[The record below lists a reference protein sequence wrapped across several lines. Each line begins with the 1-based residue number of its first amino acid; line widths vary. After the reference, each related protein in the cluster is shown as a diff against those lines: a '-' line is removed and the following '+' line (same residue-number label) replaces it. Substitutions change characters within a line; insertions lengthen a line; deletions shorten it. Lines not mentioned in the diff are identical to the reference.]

1 MRRVAALAMPLGVVL
16 VVAAVAFAQQT
27 NQYSVS
33 GSVSP
38 NAKGSKAKPVP
49 VSVKF
54 NYTITE
60 ASGKQPA
67 PVKSYKI
74 AFTGLRSNGALFPT
88 CTVSKITGAGNSDSG
103 CPKKALV
110 GTGTIDSYVY
120 QTAEPSGAGGFPC
133 PKNINL
139 WNAGKNKLVIFIYG
153 DPAQCGGVGALPPI
167 DAKFVNGGGGQAL
180 QFDVPPTVLHPVAG
194 LSVAVN
200 SVQSTVKKLT
210 AKKKGKKRGYFEAIG
225 CPGGKRKVTVTF
237 TPETGSPGT
246 ANASQACK

>member
-1 MRRVAALAMPLGVVL
+1 LAVSLGVVL
-16 VVAAVAFAQQT
+16 VVAAVAFAQQA

-74 AFTGLRSNGALFPT
+74 AFTGLQTNGALFPT

-120 QTAEPSGAGGFPC
+120 QTADPSGAGGFPC
-133 PKNINL
+133 PKKINL
-139 WNAGKNKLVIFIYG
+139 WNAGKNKMVIFIFG
-153 DPAQCGGVGALPPI
+153 DAAQCGGVGALPPI
-167 DAKFVNGGGGQAL
+167 EAKFVKTSGGQAL
-180 QFDVPPTVLHPVAG
+180 QFDVPASILHAVAG
-194 LSVAVN
+194 LSVAVHN
-200 SVQSTVKKLT
+200 VTSTVKKLT
-210 AKKKGKKRGYFEAIG
+210 VTKKGKKRGYFEAVG
-225 CPGGKRKVTVTF
+225 CPGGKRTVLVTF
-237 TPETGSPGT
+237 TPEAGSPG
-246 ANASQACK
+246 NATKSQSC